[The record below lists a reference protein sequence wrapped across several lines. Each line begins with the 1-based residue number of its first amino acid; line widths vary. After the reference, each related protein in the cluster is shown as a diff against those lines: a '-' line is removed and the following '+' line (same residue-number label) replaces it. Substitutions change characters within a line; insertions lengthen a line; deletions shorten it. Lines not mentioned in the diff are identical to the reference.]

1 MDENNIIFYCVIT
14 IFINLRENKSTNP
27 YMLKQEPKVQATE
40 KEPRRFSIR
49 QWEAQNATNKS
60 KGRPA
65 IKLEEHEADLVRG
78 IIY

>member
-1 MDENNIIFYCVIT
+1 
-14 IFINLRENKSTNP
+14 
-27 YMLKQEPKVQATE
+27 MLKQEPNVQSTE

-49 QWEAQNATNKS
+49 QWKAQNATNKS